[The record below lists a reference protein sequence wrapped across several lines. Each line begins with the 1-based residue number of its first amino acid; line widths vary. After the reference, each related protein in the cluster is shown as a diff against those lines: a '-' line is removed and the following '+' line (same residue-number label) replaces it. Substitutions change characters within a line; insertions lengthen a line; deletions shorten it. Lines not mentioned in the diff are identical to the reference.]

1 MIWLIWAV
9 QKCPRRPEC
18 FFIRSPD
25 GASPRKQEMYAPSTR
40 WDQEHSQCEV
50 IHTSTPDVLIKG
62 DLRKW
67 FPQVFLLI
75 STSDGIK
82 KGERGTRSRGVRH
95 LTITLTVMT
104 NFCYIRWLHGWFTSL
119 HQCIPS
125 LNCIHYVHS
134 ILKSQLPARKKFHF
148 SQCYIKPSS
157 PNAKELEILRGRAE
171 LLIQNSSWT
180 KAWMLHTYLHDTE
193 AAISGKAHSFTIKA
207 NNNGLLWIRLQEG
220 WWELREI
227 GDNVHRHW
235 QHPRFPISWL
245 TAAPATWPKPIPYTL
260 DKSPSTWV
268 C

>member
-1 MIWLIWAV
+1 MWYALPTNLTPVSVFMNSTLPVLLKGINLYLCWVCWHTHQRYNMTDLGCAKV
-9 QKCPRRPEC
+9 PKTSRMLLHKKPH
-18 FFIRSPD
+18 
-25 GASPRKQEMYAPSTR
+25 GASPRKQEMDAPSTR

-67 FPQVFLLI
+67 FPQVFLLV

-95 LTITLTVMT
+95 LTVTLTVMT

-148 SQCYIKPSS
+148 SQCYIS
-157 PNAKELEILRGRAE
+157 N
-171 LLIQNSSWT
+171 LIHLMLKSWNS
-180 KAWMLHTYLHDTE
+180 
-193 AAISGKAHSFTIKA
+193 
-207 NNNGLLWIRLQEG
+207 
-220 WWELREI
+220 
-227 GDNVHRHW
+227 
-235 QHPRFPISWL
+235 
-245 TAAPATWPKPIPYTL
+245 
-260 DKSPSTWV
+260 
-268 C
+268 